1 MSRKS
6 LPKKD
11 AIVWYLCAKCNA
23 NVYVKDREEHSEH
36 CPVIES
42 TTCAAIRDKRMV
54 SARLSIQPMTEELRA
69 LNARHLI
76 NLVFIHESVFGLCE
90 FVLGDYVLI
99 SSPALPNGIPIVRM
113 AWPSSNS
120 SMVPTAIG
128 VTDEGETFLFAVNI
142 TFNIHL
148 IHRIPKD
155 LERTRRYYCFDT
167 KTFAGFDPSRHID
180 ANTGAQQRA
189 NRSNDVERY
198 EKSADDSNERQSVRP
213 E

>member
-23 NVYVKDREEHSEH
+23 YVHVKDREEHSEH

-42 TTCAAIRDKRMV
+42 TTCAAIRDKILV

-69 LNARHLI
+69 LNARHLT

-128 VTDEGETFLFAVNI
+128 VTDEGDSTLNFFICGKHHIYHSFDSQNSGGPGTNAKILLF
-142 TFNIHL
+142 
-148 IHRIPKD
+148 
-155 LERTRRYYCFDT
+155 RYKNF
-167 KTFAGFDPSRHID
+167 HWI
-180 ANTGAQQRA
+180 
-189 NRSNDVERY
+189 
-198 EKSADDSNERQSVRP
+198 
-213 E
+213 